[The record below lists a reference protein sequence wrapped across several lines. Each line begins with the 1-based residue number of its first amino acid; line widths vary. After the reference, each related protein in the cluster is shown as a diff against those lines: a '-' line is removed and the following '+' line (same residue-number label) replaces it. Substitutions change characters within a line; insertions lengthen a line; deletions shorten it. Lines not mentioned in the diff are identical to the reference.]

1 MKRTLA
7 GQRVQNWNV
16 LDLKPMHRA
25 LLRRMVNA
33 SEDNISSQMESR
45 TEIRWHQDSLLN
57 SDDHALL
64 VTLRRPGVL
73 IVDRDALCQRVAEN
87 RAFDTVLE
95 ALHLRFCDQIR
106 LLWHWSLRGKQDLMW
121 CTEMAMD
128 GVISDPQSLVLWSR
142 VCKRKGKVIEGQN
155 NTLLSGIRLP
165 TLAAPTST
173 IT

>member
-7 GQRVQNWNV
+7 SQRVQNWNV
-16 LDLKPMHRA
+16 LDLKPMHRG
-25 LLRRMVNA
+25 LLRRLVNA
-33 SEDNISSQMESR
+33 TEDNMGSQIERSA
-45 TEIRWHQDSLLN
+45 EIRWHQDSLLN
-57 SDDHALL
+57 SDDQALL
-64 VTLRRPGVL
+64 VMLRRPGVL

-95 ALHLRFCDQIR
+95 ALHLRYCDQIR
-106 LLWHWSLRGKQDLMW
+106 LLWHWSLRGKQDLLW

-128 GVISDPQSLVLWSR
+128 GVINDPQSLVLWSR
-142 VCKRKGKVIEGQN
+142 VCKRKAKVIEGQN

-165 TLAAPTST
+165 TLAAPTPT

>member
-7 GQRVQNWNV
+7 SQRVQNWNV
-16 LDLKPMHRA
+16 LDLKPMHRG
-25 LLRRMVNA
+25 LLRRLVNA
-33 SEDNISSQMESR
+33 TEDNMDSQIERSA
-45 TEIRWHQDSLLN
+45 EIRWHQDSLLN
-57 SDDHALL
+57 SDDQALL
-64 VTLRRPGVL
+64 VMLRRPGVL

-95 ALHLRFCDQIR
+95 ALHLRYCDQIR
-106 LLWHWSLRGKQDLMW
+106 LLWHWSLQGKQDLLW

-128 GVISDPQSLVLWSR
+128 GVINDPQSLVLWSR
-142 VCKRKGKVIEGQN
+142 VCMRKGKVIEGQN

-165 TLAAPTST
+165 MLAAPTPL